1 MKRGTAD
8 RIIAWTITIGA
19 LGFCMVAGAAGYH
32 QISVAHAA
40 EHKEEASPEP
50 AQAEPVSVQPTV
62 IYNISANVASFVY
75 ENEEEFLPE
84 QTQDI
89 ELLAKCI
96 EAEAGNQS
104 IYGKRLVCD
113 VILNRVDD
121 GDFPDTVEEVV
132 KQPYQFSTYWDGKID
147 AADPTEDTYR
157 AVYMELEERSYP
169 GILFFDCGDYL
180 PYGTPWRQ
188 VGSHY
193 FSTK

>member
-1 MKRGTAD
+1 MKNRLSTY
-8 RIIAWTITIGA
+8 IVTLGA
-19 LGFCMVAGAAGYH
+19 LMFCMAAGAAGYH
-32 QISVAHAA
+32 QLSLAQEKPV
-40 EHKEEASPEP
+40 EESEPAPEIPEPVKQEQPKASP
-50 AQAEPVSVQPTV
+50 VV
-62 IYNISANVASFVY
+62 IYNISANVANFSY
-75 ENEEEFLPE
+75 QEDTYLPE
-84 QTQDI
+84 QTRDI

-121 GDFPDTVEEVV
+121 KDFPNTVEEVI